1 MDEILSSRSEG
12 VLTLTF
18 NRPSKMNA
26 INAAMY
32 KALVEQMRSAA
43 LDQEVK
49 VVLFRANGD
58 NFTAGNDIYD
68 FLENPPVGTDADGF
82 RFIFELHNFP
92 KPIMAVVQG
101 SAVGIGT
108 TMLLH
113 CDVVLATPNAAL
125 SMPFVTLGLVPEA
138 GSSYLF
144 PKLVGYQRAAR
155 ILLTGEVFSAE
166 EAQRMGLVSVVSE
179 DALSQAMI
187 IAARIAKQPPT
198 AVRNTKALLKSGAH
212 SAVNAVI
219 NAEGALFSAALK
231 SDEAQEALMKFA
243 MRRGAERNK

>member
-1 MDEILSSRSEG
+1 MNEILSSRSEG

-18 NRPSKMNA
+18 NRPAKMNA
-26 INAAMY
+26 INSAMY
-32 KALVEQMRSAA
+32 KKLVEQMRAAA
-43 LDQEVK
+43 LDEEVR
-49 VVLFRANGD
+49 VVLFTAVGE

-68 FLENPPVGTDADGF
+68 FLENPPDGTDADGF

-92 KPIMAVVQG
+92 KPLVAVVQG

-113 CDVVLATPNAAL
+113 CEVVLAVPNAAL

-144 PKLVGYQRAAR
+144 PQLVGYQRAAR
-155 ILLTGEVFSAE
+155 ILLTGEVFSAQ
-166 EAQRMGLVSVVSE
+166 EAERMGVVSVVAE
-179 DALSQAMI
+179 DALAMAI
-187 IAARIAKQPPT
+187 EIAKKIAKQPPN

-212 SAVNAVI
+212 NAVNAVI

-231 SDEAQEALMKFA
+231 SDEARDALMKFA
-243 MRRGAERNK
+243 TRRG

>member
-1 MDEILSSRSEG
+1 MNEILSSRSEG

-18 NRPSKMNA
+18 NRPAKMNA
-26 INAAMY
+26 INSAMY
-32 KALVEQMRSAA
+32 KELVDQMRVAA
-43 LDQEVK
+43 LDDEVK
-49 VVLFRANGD
+49 VVLFTANGD

-68 FLENPPVGTDADGF
+68 FLENPPDGTDADGF

-92 KPIMAVVQG
+92 KPLLAVVQG

-113 CDVVLATPNAAL
+113 CEVVLATPTAAL

-144 PKLVGYQRAAR
+144 PQLVGYQRAAR
-155 ILLTGEVFSAE
+155 ILLTGEVFSAQAAE
-166 EAQRMGLVSVVSE
+166 SMGVVSYVGE
-179 DALSQAMI
+179 DALTRGLE
-187 IAARIAKQPPT
+187 IAAQISKQPPN

-212 SAVNAVI
+212 SSVNAVI

-231 SDEAQEALMKFA
+231 SDEARDALMKFA
-243 MRRGAERNK
+243 MRRG